1 MDIKTVSILN
11 KLEMIDEIE
20 NITEE
25 NLKEIESIE
34 ISGRD
39 YNNDS
44 QLVEFNDL
52 KLFSNLKNLI
62 ISFCTIDDEA
72 IDIIS
77 SFELNNLS
85 FISCEF
91 YDTTTSITNLN
102 TNNIYISNCYN
113 LDISLLEN
121 TEFNEINIS
130 TESIN
135 KEMNFISNK
144 LNLEHSSIEDVNLL
158 KNLNINELIISKTEY
173 EQNPSLYDS
182 FNYNVTIMND
192 DCEIKYNRMGDI
204 NV

>member
-1 MDIKTVSILN
+1 MDIKTISILN

-25 NLKEIESIE
+25 KLKEIEDLE

-52 KLFSNLKNLI
+52 KLLPNLKNLI
-62 ISFCTIDDEA
+62 ISFCTIDDETL
-72 IDIIS
+72 DIIS
-77 SFELNNLS
+77 TFELNNLS

-102 TNNIYISNCYN
+102 TNNIYISNCFN

-144 LNLEHSSIEDVNLL
+144 LNLEHSLIIDANLL
-158 KNLNINELIISKTEY
+158 KNLKINELIISRTEY
-173 EQNPSLYDS
+173 EKNPSLYDS

-192 DCEIKYNRMGDI
+192 DCEIKYNRMGDL

>member
-1 MDIKTVSILN
+1 MDIKTISILN
-11 KLEMIDEIE
+11 KLEMIDDLE
-20 NITEE
+20 NITEDT
-25 NLKEIESIE
+25 LKEIEDLE

-44 QLVEFNDL
+44 QLVEFNEL
-52 KLFSNLKNLI
+52 KLFPNLKNLI
-62 ISFCTIDDEA
+62 ISFCTIDDLA
-72 IDIIS
+72 LDIIS
-77 SFELNNLS
+77 SFELDNLS

-102 TNNIYISNCYN
+102 TNNIYISNCYHF
-113 LDISLLEN
+113 DISLLGN

-135 KEMNFISNK
+135 KGINFIANK
-144 LNLEHSSIEDVNLL
+144 LNLEHSSIEDINLL
-158 KNLNINELIISKTEY
+158 QNLHINELIISKTEY
-173 EQNPSLYDS
+173 DKNPNIYDS

-192 DCEIKYNRMGDI
+192 DCEIKYNRMGDV